1 MLSHLLDEK
10 QELAE
15 AKKRLEVIR
24 LAVKLGDEELLLKLG
39 ASEETI
45 QSVRRLR
52 AAEAENQ
59 KDYKSLPPKARA
71 KVDLAVA
78 DLAGIEEFSDEITI
92 KYLAGQLSIE
102 EFDELE
108 RQINDITPA
117 TEE

>member
-1 MLSHLLDEK
+1 M
-10 QELAE
+10 
-15 AKKRLEVIR
+15 
-24 LAVKLGDEELLLKLG
+24 G

-52 AAEAENQ
+52 AAEDENQ
-59 KDYKSLPPKARA
+59 KDYESLPPQKKARA